1 MSKKIFDGF
10 ARPKQN
16 WSKLPHVLTSSMLE
30 RDPVACIGIIRDA
43 LNCANAEEEK
53 L

>member
-16 WSKLPHVLTSSMLE
+16 WSKLPHVLFDYLNDMTGAEIKVVLYARE
-30 RDPVACIGIIRDA
+30 R
-43 LNCANAEEEK
+43 
-53 L
+53 